1 MTDAVFLIIYFIFF
15 SVLFSKIPSIVGWE
29 RDEFILLVGTFH
41 MVNSLFLSIFYPNLV
56 MLPEHIK
63 GGTLDHFLLKP
74 MEAQLLISIHTIDI
88 GSLFNILLGLSLVIS
103 SALNLSLSF
112 TLGQILGFFLTILSG
127 ISILYNLFFIIVASS
142 FWLQDASW
150 CASLYLTLNNY
161 MDKPMEIYPGVIRRV
176 LIYFVPMALVANI
189 PSGILL
195 NRDVKYFI
203 LIELLIMGILFC
215 LSRKIWNTGINK
227 YESASS

>member
-1 MTDAVFLIIYFIFF
+1 MNKGLRIFYVCLKRSLIREMSFRSNFFIRTMTDAVFLIIYFIFF

-112 TLGQILGFFLTILSG
+112 TLGQILGFFF
-127 ISILYNLFFIIVASS
+127 NNFIRH
-142 FWLQDASW
+142 F
-150 CASLYLTLNNY
+150 
-161 MDKPMEIYPGVIRRV
+161 
-176 LIYFVPMALVANI
+176 NI
-189 PSGILL
+189 I
-195 NRDVKYFI
+195 
-203 LIELLIMGILFC
+203 
-215 LSRKIWNTGINK
+215 
-227 YESASS
+227 